1 MNKGFINTILV
12 ILFVFIFL
20 FASNP
25 NDTDYKLFLKNEIQL
40 AAKENMEDD
49 FLGKL
54 AGLFSGAVA
63 EMAGFATEKKDLF
76 IFSLYT
82 TQIDDNN
89 KVKYLGILNHFF
101 LLESEG
107 DLFSKK

>member
-1 MNKGFINTILV
+1 MNKGFLSIVVLMLLV
-12 ILFVFIFL
+12 GALL
-20 FASNP
+20 FATNP
-25 NDTDYKLFLKNEIQL
+25 NESDYKAYLKNEIQL
-40 AAKENMEDD
+40 AAQKNVKDD

-54 AGLFSGAVA
+54 ANIFSGAVA
-63 EMAGFATEKKDLF
+63 EMAGFVTEKDDFLVL
-76 IFSLYT
+76 SLYN

-107 DLFSKK
+107 DMFKEE